1 MSGGSTMD
9 EVLKQDSLGRVRTP
23 LEKRIAIVEAF
34 EGGGMSAARFARHH
48 GLNYS
53 TLCSWIQAVR
63 SQRRGQNPAMHSS
76 SGGAMRWLEAVVES
90 GDNASTRAEISG
102 LCVEWRGA
110 RMRVKTPTQI
120 SLAAALIR
128 ELEGA
133 AC

>member
-1 MSGGSTMD
+1 MG

-23 LEKRIAIVEAF
+23 LEKRIAIVKAF
-34 EGGGMSAARFARHH
+34 ECGGMSAARFARHH

-53 TLCSWIQAVR
+53 TLCSWIQAAR
-63 SQRRGQNPAMHSS
+63 QRRGQPPPLHSS
-76 SGGAMRWLEAVVES
+76 GGGAMRWLEAVVEVG
-90 GDNASTRAEISG
+90 GDAAAGQEALG

-110 RMRVKTPTQI
+110 RMRIESPTQARF
-120 SLAAALIR
+120 AAALIR

>member
-1 MSGGSTMD
+1 MG

-34 EGGGMSAARFARHH
+34 ECGGMSAARFARHH

-53 TLCSWIQAVR
+53 TLCSWIQAAR
-63 SQRRGQNPAMHSS
+63 QQRRGQNPAVHSS
-76 SGGAMRWLEAVVES
+76 GGGAMRWLEAVVEVG
-90 GDNASTRAEISG
+90 GDAAAGQEAPG

-110 RMRVKTPTQI
+110 RMRIESPTQAR
-120 SLAAALIR
+120 LAAALIR